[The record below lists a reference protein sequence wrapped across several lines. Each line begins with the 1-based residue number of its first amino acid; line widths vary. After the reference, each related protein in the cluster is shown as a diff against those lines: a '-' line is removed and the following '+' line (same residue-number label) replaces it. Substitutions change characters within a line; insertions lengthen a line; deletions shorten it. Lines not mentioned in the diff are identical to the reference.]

1 MTAEELRAILDRLN
15 LNQKEAA
22 ERLGVG
28 YRTLQSW
35 ALDEVKVPTPA
46 AYLLRTW
53 ARRPELYRSGLHER
67 RDEAEKGASDE

>member
-1 MTAEELRAILDRLN
+1 MTAEELRAILDQLN

-35 ALDEVKVPTPA
+35 ALNEVDIPRPA

-53 ARRPELYRSGLHER
+53 AHRPELYRSGLHKR
-67 RDEAEKGASDE
+67 PDDGGGGDGD